1 MAEED
6 NVEIEPVTEEE
17 EPTNYKPPPEKTLQ
31 EMIETDQDDESLR
44 KYKEKLLGSSA
55 SGAIVVGKFFHGNTI
70 LNFHIKTQ
78 KLPVSILVIS
88 CMQIFLELQHTQLET
103 NHT

>member
-6 NVEIEPVTEEE
+6 NVEIEPVPEED

-31 EMIETDQDDESLR
+31 EMIETDKDDESLR

-55 SGAIVVGKFFHGNTI
+55 SGAIVVGEFCSGKSFGASTSASRTLPSVN
-70 LNFHIKTQ
+70 LN
-78 KLPVSILVIS
+78 
-88 CMQIFLELQHTQLET
+88 
-103 NHT
+103 